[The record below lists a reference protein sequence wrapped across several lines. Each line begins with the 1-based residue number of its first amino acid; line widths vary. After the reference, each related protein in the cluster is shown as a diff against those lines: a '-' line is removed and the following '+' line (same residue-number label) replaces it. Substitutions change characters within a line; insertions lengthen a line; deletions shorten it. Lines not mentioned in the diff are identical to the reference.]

1 MGIARFISRMA
12 LFLAVFLLLNL
23 ALVLGLRRMM
33 KHASLA
39 LPEGTTM
46 LILGDSH
53 VECALND
60 TLLPG
65 AVNLSQAGDAYLYS
79 HAKLRA
85 LLEQNA
91 GIDTLLLSYN
101 FQCLN
106 AQLDVLTRSEK
117 YCESKLPY
125 SFFLLDREDLS
136 VYREQ
141 YAFYSTML
149 RAPYIRRQFIK
160 KSFQRPTHLADLK
173 IGGFQYMVRDKFKKD
188 LALRDSTRQAGLQPQ
203 RFGEAKDQVPY
214 LLRTVDLCREK
225 GVTCIL
231 INTPVHPV
239 VPRDSDTAAYYGF
252 HRKYM
257 ADILLLDHSAWPLPD
272 SGYSDAT
279 HLSHHGARIYSTRF
293 QAVRSAGWPT
303 VDAAGTR
310 RELSDTVVH

>member
-1 MGIARFISRMA
+1 MGIVRFISRMA
-12 LFLAVFLLLNL
+12 LFLVVFLALNTILVL
-23 ALVLGLRRMM
+23 ALRHLMQR
-33 KHASLA
+33 ASLA
-39 LPEGTTM
+39 LPEGTTT

-65 AVNLSQAGDAYLYS
+65 TVNLSQAGDAYLYS

-85 LLEQNA
+85 LLEQNP

-106 AQLDVLTRSEK
+106 AQLDVLTHSEK

-125 SFFLLDREDLS
+125 EGFLLDHEDLH
-136 VYREQ
+136 VYRGQ
-141 YAFYSTML
+141 LAFYSTLM
-149 RAPYIRRQFIK
+149 RAPHIRRQFIK
-160 KSFQRPTHLADLK
+160 RSLQRPTGLRDLK

-203 RFGEAKDQVPY
+203 RFGEATDQVPY
-214 LLRTVDLCREK
+214 LLRTVALCKEK

-231 INTPVHPV
+231 VNTPVHPIV
-239 VPRDSDTAAYYGF
+239 VRDSDTAAYYGF
-252 HRKYM
+252 RRKHM
-257 ADILLLDHSAWPLPD
+257 ADIPLLDHSGWLLPD

-279 HLSHHGARIYSTRF
+279 HLSHHGARLYSTRF
-293 QAVRSAGWPT
+293 QELRSRGWPA
-303 VDAAGTR
+303 VDRAGIPIR
-310 RELSDTVVH
+310 P